1 MYIVESLLLTPV
13 PLPGVIVAPVCLHGV
28 VFAFRCDREMNNFI
42 SLLNTTLKL
51 NRKSGGKSDTEDA
64 GDRSEDAGD
73 RSEDA
78 GDRSDNNGGRSD
90 NGSGTKTVTF
100 VDTES
105 SQADGD
111 VVVAVDVS
119 GLTTAGEERIRVE
132 YESHIRW
139 HHVVSSGHGWFVK
152 DVLRLRITYLSNF
165 LP

>member
-1 MYIVESLLLTPV
+1 MYIVESLFLTPV

-51 NRKSGGKSDTEDA
+51 NRKSGGKSDMEDAGDRSEDA

-78 GDRSDNNGGRSD
+78 GDRSDNNGGGRSD
-90 NGSGTKTVTF
+90 NNGGDRSDNNGGGRSDNNGSGTKTVTF

-132 YESHIRW
+132 YESHIR
-139 HHVVSSGHGWFVK
+139 
-152 DVLRLRITYLSNF
+152 
-165 LP
+165 